1 MFEDRIRCAQLRGKI
16 ASAADAALLIRDG
29 MRVGASGFTRA
40 GDAKAVPLA
49 LAERARNSRAPL
61 RITLMTGASLGHDVD
76 RTLTEAGV
84 LARRLPFQVDTT
96 LRQAINRG
104 EVMFVDQHLS
114 ETVEML
120 RANQL
125 GKLDIAI
132 IEATAITETG
142 GIVPTSSVG
151 NSASF
156 AILADKVIVE
166 INLAQPATFEGLHD
180 IWIPGRRPHREPLRI
195 VRPQDRVGTAAI
207 DVPPEKIA
215 AIVITDKADSAS
227 TVLPA
232 DEDTARIAGH
242 LIEFLQHE
250 VMHGR
255 MPSPLPPLQAGI
267 GTIANSV
274 LAGFVDAPFEALTM
288 YSEVLQDSTFDL
300 IDAGKMI
307 FASGASITLSAAR
320 QKQVFGELERYRDKL
335 VLRPQEVSNHPEVIR
350 RLGLIALNTAL
361 EFDIYGNVNSTHVG
375 GTHMMNGIGGSGDF
389 ARNSSCAIFATK
401 SVAKDG
407 RISSVVPMVP
417 HCDHNEHDVDVVVTE
432 QGLADLRG
440 LAPRERATLIIER
453 CAHPA
458 YRDLLRDYYRDALKV
473 GGQTPH
479 VLQQAFAFH
488 VRLNETGSMLPAE
501 RVLA

>member
-1 MFEDRIRCAQLRGKI
+1 MYEDRIRCAAVRNKI
-16 ASAADAALLIRDG
+16 TSAAEAALLIQDG
-29 MRVGASGFTRA
+29 MCVGASGFTRA

-49 LAERARNSRAPL
+49 LAERARTEAGPL
-61 RITLMTGASLGHDVD
+61 RITLITGASLGHDVD

-84 LARRLPFQVDTT
+84 LARRMPFQVDTT

-125 GKLDIAI
+125 GKLDVAI
-132 IEATAITETG
+132 IEAAAITESG
-142 GIVPTSSVG
+142 GLILTTSVG

-166 INLAQPATFEGLHD
+166 INLAQPLALEGLHD
-180 IWIPGRRPHREPLRI
+180 IWIPGRRPHREPLPI
-195 VRPQDRVGTAAI
+195 VAVRDRVGTVAVEI
-207 DVPPEKIA
+207 PPEKIA
-215 AIVITDKADSAS
+215 AIVITNMPDSPS

-232 DEDTARIAGH
+232 DEETALIAGH
-242 LIEFLQHE
+242 LINFLQRE
-250 VMHGR
+250 MAHGR

-267 GTIANSV
+267 GTIANAV
-274 LAGFVDAPFEALTM
+274 LAGFAAAPFEPFEI

-300 IDAGKMI
+300 LDAGKVT
-307 FASGASITLSAAR
+307 FASGASITLSATR
-320 QKQVFGELERYRDKL
+320 QQQVFSELERYRERL

-389 ARNSSCAIFATK
+389 SRNASCAIFATK
-401 SVAKDG
+401 SIAKGG
-407 RISSVVPMVP
+407 RISSIVPMVP

-440 LAPRERATLIIER
+440 LAPRERATLIIET
-453 CAHPA
+453 CAHPL
-458 YRDLLRDYYRDALKV
+458 YRDLLRDYYQQALRR

-479 VLQQAFAFH
+479 CLEQALSWH
-488 VRLNETGSMLPAE
+488 IRCNETGSMLP
-501 RVLA
+501 LHS